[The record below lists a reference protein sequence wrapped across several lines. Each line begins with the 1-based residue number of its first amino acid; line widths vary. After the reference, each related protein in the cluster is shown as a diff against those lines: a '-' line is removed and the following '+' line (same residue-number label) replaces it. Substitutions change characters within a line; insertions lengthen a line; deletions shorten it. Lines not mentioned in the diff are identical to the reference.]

1 MPVRIETPCSFKELT
16 VKWHGEMALKA
27 ILWEDERSN
36 NFKMLLKSSSPIK
49 HFMGI
54 VGPEGGF
61 TREEI
66 EAAGEAGFESASMGD
81 RVLRAE
87 TAAITMVA
95 IAQYELGDLCL

>member
-1 MPVRIETPCSFKELT
+1 
-16 VKWHGEMALKA
+16 LKVV
-27 ILWEDERSN
+27 LWEDERTK
-36 NFKMLLKSSSPIK
+36 NFKTLLKSSSPIK
-49 HFMGI
+49 RFVGI

-95 IAQYELGDLCL
+95 VVQYELGDLSL

>member
-1 MPVRIETPCSFKELT
+1 V
-16 VKWHGEMALKA
+16 
-27 ILWEDERSN
+27 
-36 NFKMLLKSSSPIK
+36 
-49 HFMGI
+49 GI

-61 TREEI
+61 TREGI

-95 IAQYELGDLCL
+95 VVQYELGDLSL